1 MKKIFIS
8 YASEDK
14 NIAEQIY
21 LALSGEEYDV
31 FFDRTSLPPAGNY
44 NEHLK
49 RGVQQ
54 SDLFVFLIS
63 PDSVTEGSYALS
75 ELKFCKEK
83 WKHPKNHVLPV
94 IIRKTDFSKIPNY
107 LKAVTLLEIE
117 GNIPAEVAN
126 SIKNI
131 TANNDQSNTYKTLSI
146 KVLVASI
153 VGFIGLA
160 ASVTGI
166 LSFLGI
172 PTVTDLAKKFR
183 PNELLIIPKFS
194 GQSIDIKN
202 LSIELNSLT
211 DKESCNIEK
220 NLPQDQKN
228 TSQIKVVC
236 KNLEDGR
243 NISYRIQNDSG
254 SCYANGNGR
263 LGEASNPIINCE

>member
-49 RGVQQ
+49 KGVQQ

-63 PDSVTEGSYALS
+63 PDSVKEGSYALS

-94 IIRKTDFSKIPNY
+94 IIRKTDSSKIPNY
-107 LKAVTLLEIE
+107 LKAVTFLEIE

-126 SIKNI
+126 SIKHI
-131 TANNDQSNTYKTLSI
+131 TTNNSQSKKYKIPLI
-146 KVLVASI
+146 KLI
-153 VGFIGLA
+153 IGFIGLL
-160 ASVTGI
+160 ASVIGI
-166 LSFLGI
+166 LSFFGI
-172 PTVTDLAKKFR
+172 PTVKDLEKKFK

-194 GQSIDIKN
+194 GQPIDIKDLN
-202 LSIELNSLT
+202 IELNSFT

-220 NLPQDQKN
+220 DLPRNQKSPN
-228 TSQIKVVC
+228 QIKVVC

-243 NISYRIQNDSG
+243 NISYRIQNDDG